1 MQTCPDH
8 SRQIQT
14 SSDKSIHVQTCLV
27 RHGLKYELYIT
38 WRDGQRDS
46 AERAGRLETGS
57 ATRNWYF
64 RPIFHRFGR
73 SHVTTGDKAI
83 SRSITVYIKSWKK
96 RRKLWLKNFIRILN
110 VHFFVPC
117 GLMALPKAVK
127 YWPEVPIPCSTSG
140 VSRLKTGRATRNWY
154 FHPIFHRFGLSH
166 VTTTDKR
173 TDHTALFLQIRFM
186 GK

>member
-1 MQTCPDH
+1 MSRPVQTN
-8 SRQIQT
+8 
-14 SSDKSIHVQTCLV
+14 SDKSIHVQTCLV

-38 WRDGQRDS
+38 WRAGQRYS

-73 SHVTTGDKAI
+73 SHMTTGDKAI

-110 VHFFVPC
+110 VQFFVTC
-117 GLMALPKAVK
+117 GLMALSKAVK

-140 VSRLKTGRATRNWY
+140 FQTENRKCHKELVLPPNISPFWAKPCD
-154 FHPIFHRFGLSH
+154 HHR
-166 VTTTDKR
+166 
-173 TDHTALFLQIRFM
+173 
-186 GK
+186 

>member
-1 MQTCPDH
+1 MQTCPDQ

-38 WRDGQRDS
+38 WRAGQRYS

-96 RRKLWLKNFIRILN
+96 RRKLWFKNFMYISLYH
-110 VHFFVPC
+110 VVSLLC
-117 GLMALPKAVK
+117 PK
-127 YWPEVPIPCSTSG
+127 
-140 VSRLKTGRATRNWY
+140 R
-154 FHPIFHRFGLSH
+154 
-166 VTTTDKR
+166 
-173 TDHTALFLQIRFM
+173 
-186 GK
+186 

>member
-1 MQTCPDH
+1 M
-8 SRQIQT
+8 SR
-14 SSDKSIHVQTCLV
+14 HVYTCLV

-38 WRDGQRDS
+38 WRAGQRYS

-96 RRKLWLKNFIRILN
+96 RRKLWFKNFMTILN

-117 GLMALPKAVK
+117 GLIALSKTVK
-127 YWPEVPIPCSTSG
+127 YWPEVPIPCGTFQTG
-140 VSRLKTGRATRNWY
+140 NRKFQTEIGRA
-154 FHPIFHRFGLSH
+154 H
-166 VTTTDKR
+166 V
-173 TDHTALFLQIRFM
+173 
-186 GK
+186 

>member
-1 MQTCPDH
+1 MSRPVQTSPDKF
-8 SRQIQT
+8 RQVQA

-38 WRDGQRDS
+38 WRAGQRYS

-73 SHVTTGDKAI
+73 SHMTTGDKAI

-110 VHFFVPC
+110 VQFFVTC
-117 GLMALPKAVK
+117 GLMALSKAVK
-127 YWPEVPIPCSTSG
+127 YWPEGPILCSTSG
-140 VSRLKTGRATRNWY
+140 FQTENRKCHKKLVLPPNISPFWAK
-154 FHPIFHRFGLSH
+154 PCDHRG
-166 VTTTDKR
+166 
-173 TDHTALFLQIRFM
+173 
-186 GK
+186 

>member
-1 MQTCPDH
+1 MQTGPDQ

-14 SSDKSIHVQTCLV
+14 SSDKSIHVHTCLV

-38 WRDGQRDS
+38 WRAGQRYS

-96 RRKLWLKNFIRILN
+96 RRKLWFKNFMTILN

-117 GLMALPKAVK
+117 GFIALSKTVK
-127 YWPEVPIPCSTSG
+127 YWPEVHIPCGTS
-140 VSRLKTGRATRNWY
+140 SFQTGNRKCHKELGLPPNISPFWVK
-154 FHPIFHRFGLSH
+154 PCDHRGQNNKPEHHSLH
-166 VTTTDKR
+166 KK
-173 TDHTALFLQIRFM
+173 L
-186 GK
+186 